1 MKRDGKRQS
10 ILDLLIVGG
19 AVELGDLAN
28 HFAVSKM
35 TIYSDFDD
43 VKQLGMLRNIR
54 SGVTIEPATQLES
67 DHVIKGERP
76 AAEAVAALSTA
87 NIPITIAEPLATIEN
102 SHATT

>member
-43 VKQLGMLRNIR
+43 VKQLGMLRKVR

-76 AAEAVAALSTA
+76 AVAALSTA
-87 NIPITIAEPLATIEN
+87 TIPITIAKPLATIEN
-102 SHATT
+102 SHATA